1 MNTAFGFLRAA
12 LFNLGLW
19 LILIAYLPIIAI
31 AAVTPAPRRY
41 RLMRGWNWMAVHWLR
56 ITCGVRWK
64 IEGRLPED
72 GLGGVV
78 LAKHQSTWETFIF
91 PVLFDG
97 PAFVLKRELMR
108 LPIFGWG
115 LAVNQPIAIDRSAG
129 RDALRQ
135 LLEQGSERLKQGR
148 WVIIF
153 PEGTRTAVG
162 ERGKYKPGGALL
174 ATQNGARVLPI
185 AHNAGC
191 AWPRGAF
198 IKTPMT
204 ITLRIGPL
212 IDTAGRKASEINAEV
227 ENWIEAQMATLPC
240 PSGDMPKDR
249 SK

>member
-1 MNTAFGFLRAA
+1 MLNTFFAALRAA

-31 AAVTPAPRRY
+31 AALTPAPRRY
-41 RLMRGWNWMAVHWLR
+41 HLMRGWNWMAVHWLR

-64 IEGRLPED
+64 IEGEIPQD

-78 LAKHQSTWETFIF
+78 LAKHQSTWETFVF

-97 PAFVLKRELMR
+97 PAFVFKRELMR

-115 LAVNQPIAIDRSAG
+115 LAINQPIAINRSAG

-135 LLEQGSERLKQGR
+135 LLDQGTERLKQGR
-148 WVIIF
+148 WIIIF

-162 ERGKYKPGGALL
+162 TRGTYKRGGALL
-174 ATQNGARVLPI
+174 ATQNGARILPI

-191 AWPRGAF
+191 AWPRNTF

-212 IDTAGRKASEINAEV
+212 IETEGRNVSEVNAEA
-227 ENWIEAQMATLPC
+227 ESWIEAQMASLPC
-240 PSGDMPKDR
+240 PSEDARK
-249 SK
+249 

>member
-1 MNTAFGFLRAA
+1 MLLNTVFGYARAA

-19 LILIAYLPIIAI
+19 LILIAYLPIIGI
-31 AAVTPAPRRY
+31 AALTPAPLRY
-41 RLMRGWNWMAVHWLR
+41 RLMRPWNWLAVHWLR
-56 ITCGVRWK
+56 ITCGVHWT
-64 IEGRLPED
+64 IEGEIPHD
-72 GLGGVV
+72 GFGGVV

-153 PEGTRTAVG
+153 PEGTRTPVG

-174 ATQNGARVLPI
+174 ATQNAARVLPI

-204 ITLRIGPL
+204 ITLRIGP
-212 IDTAGRKASEINAEV
+212 IIETQGRKASEVNAEV
-227 ENWIEAQMATLPC
+227 EAWIEAQMASLPC
-240 PSGDMPKDR
+240 PHQAE

>member
-1 MNTAFGFLRAA
+1 MNKTLGALRSA
-12 LFNLGLW
+12 LYTLGLW
-19 LILIAYLPIIAI
+19 LSLVVYIPVILVAT
-31 AAVTPAPRRY
+31 VVPAPRRY
-41 RLMRGWNWMAVHWLR
+41 RLMRPWNWFSIYWLR

-64 IEGRLPED
+64 VEGEVPRD

-78 LAKHQSTWETFIF
+78 MAKHQSTWETFFF
-91 PVLFDG
+91 PLLFDG
-97 PAFVLKRELMR
+97 PAFVLKRELLR

-115 LAVNQPIAIDRSAG
+115 LAINQPIAIDRKAG

-135 LLEQGSERLKQGR
+135 ILEQGSERLKQHR

-162 ERGKYKPGGALL
+162 EKGKYKPGGALL

-191 AWPRGAF
+191 AWPRGGF

-212 IDTAGRKASEINAEV
+212 IETAGRKASEINQQV
-227 ENWIEAQMATLPC
+227 EEWIEAQMATLPC
-240 PSGDMPKDR
+240 PKQNAEP
-249 SK
+249 

>member
-1 MNTAFGFLRAA
+1 MLNTFFAALRAT

-31 AAVTPAPRRY
+31 AALTPAPLRY
-41 RLMRGWNWMAVHWLR
+41 RLMRPWNWLAVHWLR
-56 ITCGVRWK
+56 ITCGVRWT
-64 IEGRLPED
+64 IEGEIPHD

-135 LLEQGSERLKQGR
+135 LLEQGSARLKQGR

-174 ATQNGARVLPI
+174 ATQNAARVLPI

-212 IDTAGRKASEINAEV
+212 IETEGRKASEVNAEV
-227 ENWIEAQMATLPC
+227 ERWIEAQMTSLPC
-240 PSGDMPKDR
+240 PHQAE